1 MTTGAVPYRANDVS
15 LPEAALLRHPPGWW
29 GMVWLCA
36 TEGMLFACLIASYFF
51 LRGSAVS
58 FYAEGGHYPSLR
70 LPLPMTA
77 ILLASSATMWWGERG
92 IKRGEQGRLRIGLA
106 VTFVLGVL
114 FLLLQAREYHNNLL
128 GPTVSAYHS
137 IFYTTTG
144 LHGAHVALGLLM
156 NAYVQLRAAGDDTG
170 LGDTLDDRRRFMA
183 RFAVGVSMLTLFGIV
198 LRMITAL
205 FLSPSIC

>member
-156 NAYVQLRAAGDDTG
+156 NAYVQLRAWRGHFTMERHLAVQNAGLYWHFVD
-170 LGDTLDDRRRFMA
+170 
-183 RFAVGVSMLTLFGIV
+183 GVWVVILTAFY
-198 LRMITAL
+198 
-205 FLSPSIC
+205 LSPRLW